1 MNFMGHFTAFSYDFT
16 PQKTAF
22 SVLWCPAETINTTN
36 RIIKTSPL
44 QLCELQRACGARN
57 RDRTGTDCSI
67 GV

>member
-1 MNFMGHFTAFSYDFT
+1 MNFMGHFTAFSYNFT

-22 SVLWCPAETINTTN
+22 PVLRHAAETINTQN

-44 QLCELQRACGARN
+44 QLYELQRGCGARN

>member
-1 MNFMGHFTAFSYDFT
+1 MNFEGHFTAFSYNFT

-22 SVLWCPAETINTTN
+22 SVLWRAAETINTPN
-36 RIIKTSPL
+36 RIIKTNPL
-44 QLCELQRACGARN
+44 QLYELQRACGARN